1 MENGK
6 KVPLKKSPD
15 YEKIEGL
22 IQRGDCRTAE
32 TLIKKRPLSPPERE
46 ALSALLEERRRA
58 RAAERDRQW
67 RNRRLYDRLSAFSW
81 RSWKWFLGIF
91 LLLGTIVYPYNSLPE
106 AVPRSALMEAVNALA
121 CLDAAAFLG
130 LQVLILC
137 LAPPSRR
144 DGHLKRDLL
153 WGLLA
158 ALGLAAVFFFF
169 AVRLK
174 TGG

>member
-1 MENGK
+1 MK
-6 KVPLKKSPD
+6 KGLD

-22 IQRGDCRTAE
+22 ILRGDFGTAG

-46 ALSALLEERRRA
+46 ALTALLEAQRKA
-58 RAAERDRQW
+58 QAAERDRQW
-67 RNRRLYDRLSAFSW
+67 RNRRLYDRLREFSR

-91 LLLGTIVYPYNSLPE
+91 LLLGIIAYPYNSLPK
-106 AVPRSALMEAVNALA
+106 AAPRSALMEVLNGLA
-121 CLDAAAFLG
+121 CLDAAALLV

-144 DGHLKRDLL
+144 DEYLKRDLL
-153 WGLLA
+153 WCLLA
-158 ALGLAAVFFFF
+158 ALGLAAVFFFY
-169 AVRLK
+169 AVRQK